1 MTDHANP
8 NAAPG
13 QPGATQPEG
22 QGLLPDVFAAR
33 HVAAQHV
40 GDVATARQAL
50 DAARRGAS
58 ESPNGPSEPSLVDLR
73 HGTMPEQAAAL
84 GQALRRR

>member
-13 QPGATQPEG
+13 QPGATQPAG
-22 QGLLPDVFAAR
+22 PLPLPDEFAAR

-50 DAARRGAS
+50 DAARRAS
-58 ESPNGPSEPSLVDLR
+58 ETPNGPSELPTVDLR
-73 HGTMPEQAAAL
+73 HGPLAAQAAAS
-84 GQALRRR
+84 GQEPEA